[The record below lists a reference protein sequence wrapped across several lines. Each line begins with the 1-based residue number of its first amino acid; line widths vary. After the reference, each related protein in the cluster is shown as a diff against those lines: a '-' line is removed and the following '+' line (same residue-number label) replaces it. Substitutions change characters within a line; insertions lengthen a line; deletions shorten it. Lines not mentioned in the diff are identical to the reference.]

1 MRLGSGDHIF
11 KTRQR
16 PLFTHSYTQTQ
27 RKNNNNK
34 FSSHLQILHATM
46 ACTGNSTHIQKEEKK
61 NLLKVT
67 NRAKGVRQQIDT
79 QAQKQAQKSR

>member
-1 MRLGSGDHIF
+1 MRLGSGDPIF

-61 NLLKVT
+61 FTESYKQSKGCTTT
-67 NRAKGVRQQIDT
+67 NRHTSSETSSEV
-79 QAQKQAQKSR
+79 